1 MRSRKSRRLNKKN
14 TSKFLKSKSKSK
26 IYRPKPVTSNSSSLQ
41 DKPAR
46 RLKQDLDKSD
56 VIEGFARVINDYIQR
71 YNQFSKPRYHGSY
84 FPGPRLF
91 HCHEPESETP
101 CLEQIRA
108 FIQSIFD
115 KRQQLHVESAI
126 IALILLHRTNIRIH
140 SQNWMRMILIAFL
153 LANKHCEDVYSVY
166 NAKFI
171 GLIPNLGNLEIN
183 ILELEFLKFLKYR
196 LHIETETYNQYYA
209 KLQVFFP
216 IEEEQLQEEEQQP
229 QQEEELS
236 DALEVIIS
244 EDEESFPDEEDEM
257 VQTTSSLTEHD
268 ELETTT
274 SKGYGQ
280 FCHPS
285 SYSSAW
291 QDCNFALIDS
301 IA

>member
-14 TSKFLKSKSKSK
+14 TSKFFIKSKSKSK
-26 IYRPKPVTSNSSSLQ
+26 LYRPKPVTCDNLL
-41 DKPAR
+41 DKPANR

-56 VIEGFARVINDYIQR
+56 VIEGFARVIHDYIQR
-71 YNQFSKPRYHGSY
+71 YNQLFKPRYHGSSY
-84 FPGPRLF
+84 PGPRLF
-91 HCHEPESETP
+91 NCHERVSESP

-108 FIQSIFD
+108 FIQSIYD
-115 KRQQLHVESAI
+115 KRQQLHVESGI
-126 IALILLHRTNIRIH
+126 IALILLHRSNVKIH
-140 SQNWMRMILIAFL
+140 SQNWMRMILIAFI

-196 LHIETETYNQYYA
+196 LHIESETYTQYYA
-209 KLQVFFP
+209 KLQEFFP
-216 IEEEQLQEEEQQP
+216 IEEEEEEKLDEP
-229 QQEEELS
+229 
-236 DALEVIIS
+236 LEVIIS
-244 EDEESFPDEEDEM
+244 EDEESLLNEDEM
-257 VQTTSSLTEHD
+257 VQTSSLMEHD
-268 ELETTT
+268 EVETTT

-280 FCHPS
+280 FCYPS
-285 SYSSAW
+285 RYSSAW

>member
-14 TSKFLKSKSKSK
+14 TSKFFIKSKSKSK
-26 IYRPKPVTSNSSSLQ
+26 LYRPKPVTCDNLL
-41 DKPAR
+41 DKPANR

-56 VIEGFARVINDYIQR
+56 VIEGFARVIHDYIQR
-71 YNQFSKPRYHGSY
+71 YNQFFKPRYHGSSY
-84 FPGPRLF
+84 PGPRLF
-91 HCHEPESETP
+91 NCHEHVSESP

-108 FIQSIFD
+108 FIQSIYD
-115 KRQQLHVESAI
+115 KRQQLHVESGI
-126 IALILLHRTNIRIH
+126 IALILLHRSNVKIH
-140 SQNWMRMILIAFL
+140 SQNWMRMILIAFI

-196 LHIETETYNQYYA
+196 LHIESETYTQYYA
-209 KLQVFFP
+209 KLQEFFP
-216 IEEEQLQEEEQQP
+216 IEEEEEKLDEP
-229 QQEEELS
+229 
-236 DALEVIIS
+236 LEVIIS
-244 EDEESFPDEEDEM
+244 EDEESLLNEDEM
-257 VQTTSSLTEHD
+257 VQTSSLMEHD
-268 ELETTT
+268 EVETTT

-280 FCHPS
+280 FCYPS
-285 SYSSAW
+285 RYSSAW

>member
-14 TSKFLKSKSKSK
+14 ASKLFLKSKSK
-26 IYRPKPVTSNSSSLQ
+26 IYRPKSVICDNLL

-46 RLKQDLDKSD
+46 RLKQDLDKAD
-56 VIEGFARVINDYIQR
+56 VIEGFARVIHDYVQR
-71 YNQFSKPRYHGSY
+71 YNQFFKPRYHGSY
-84 FPGPRLF
+84 YPGPRLF
-91 HCHEPESETP
+91 NCHEPVSETP

-108 FIQSIFD
+108 FIQSIYD
-115 KRQQLHVESAI
+115 KRQQLHVESGI
-126 IALILLHRTNIRIH
+126 IALILLHRSNIKIH

-196 LHIETETYNQYYA
+196 LHIESETYNQYYA
-209 KLQVFFP
+209 KLQEFFP
-216 IEEEQLQEEEQQP
+216 IEDEEEKLDEP
-229 QQEEELS
+229 
-236 DALEVIIS
+236 LEVIIS
-244 EDEESFPDEEDEM
+244 EDEESLLNEDEM
-257 VQTTSSLTEHD
+257 VTSSVMEHD
-268 ELETTT
+268 EVETTT

-280 FCHPS
+280 LCYPS
-285 SYSSAW
+285 KYSSAW
-291 QDCNFALIDS
+291 QDCNFALVDS

>member
-14 TSKFLKSKSKSK
+14 ASKLFLKSKSK
-26 IYRPKPVTSNSSSLQ
+26 IYRPKPVTCDNLQ

-46 RLKQDLDKSD
+46 RLKQELDKSD
-56 VIEGFARVINDYIQR
+56 VIEGFARVILDYVQR
-71 YNQFSKPRYHGSY
+71 YNQFFKPRYHGSY
-84 FPGPRLF
+84 YPGPRLF
-91 HCHEPESETP
+91 NCHEPVSETP

-108 FIQSIFD
+108 FIQSIYD
-115 KRQQLHVESAI
+115 KRQQLHVESGI
-126 IALILLHRTNIRIH
+126 IALILLHRSNVKIH

-196 LHIETETYNQYYA
+196 LHIESETYDQYHA
-209 KLQVFFP
+209 KLQEFFP
-216 IEEEQLQEEEQQP
+216 IVDEEEKLD
-229 QQEEELS
+229 

-244 EDEESFPDEEDEM
+244 EDEESLQNEDEM
-257 VQTTSSLTEHD
+257 VTSSVMEHD
-268 ELETTT
+268 EVETTT

-280 FCHPS
+280 LCYPS
-285 SYSSAW
+285 NYSSAW
-291 QDCNFALIDS
+291 QDCNFALVDS